1 MSIYLGNIAIG
12 NGNYL
17 GSLNIADSNIFMS
30 QSVVAS
36 IDPNAQAFITA
47 TGISGSN
54 ATAINQ
60 LVLDLKSGGVWT
72 KLIAAYP
79 FIGGTADSNKY
90 NLMNPVN
97 SDAAFRLTYT
107 TQAGT
112 SITHSA
118 SGFEVKNSGTNGA
131 YAVTYLSPST
141 TGSLTSQHMSL
152 YVNSNNTQTNSDP
165 VQAGAFVTNGLGS
178 VLMMSK
184 SPSNSNKFIARLEND
199 PIIQGSVS
207 TTEAGFYVATR
218 NATTGSLYRNG
229 GAAEATVSTTAGTLP
244 NINIWI
250 GALNLSGVYGAVWT
264 RFAWFSYGAG
274 LSATETTNMYNA
286 VQTYNTSLGRQY

>member
-1 MSIYLGNIAIG
+1 MIFQNFGFNQ
-12 NGNYL
+12 NYP
-17 GSLNIADSNIFMS
+17 
-30 QSVVAS
+30 VAVAGT
-36 IDPNAQAFITA
+36 DPNAQAFITA

-54 ATAINQ
+54 ATAINT
-60 LVLDLKSGGVWT
+60 LVLDLKSAGVWT

-107 TQAGT
+107 SQAGT

-118 SGFEVKNSGTNGA
+118 SGFEVKNNTTNGA

-152 YVNSNNTQTNSDP
+152 YVNSNNTQTVSDS

-184 SPSNSNKFIARLEND
+184 SPSTSNKFIARLEND
-199 PIIQGSVS
+199 PLIQGSTS

-250 GALNLSGVYGAVWT
+250 GCLNFQNSVYGPVWST
-264 RFAWFSYGAG
+264 FAWFSYGAG
-274 LSATETTNMYNA
+274 LSATETADMYTA
-286 VQTYNTSLGRQY
+286 IQTYQTTLGRQV